1 MKASSLRGDLGLLRG
16 CSGEGL
22 RIHPG
27 PLQDTALGDS
37 ALAGLRPGRFWWD
50 LLGGE
55 RDWGRWKRGGR
66 LPPPPKPGDSGSCR
80 QTCERSGSEHFGGE
94 RAGHLQR
101 AEEPQEDECYL
112 GRQQ

>member
-16 CSGEGL
+16 CSGEGV

-50 LLGGE
+50 LTQRGE
-55 RDWGRWKRGGR
+55 RLGKMEAGWAAA
-66 LPPPPKPGDSGSCR
+66 PTPKAWR
-80 QTCERSGSEHFGGE
+80 QWQ
-94 RAGHLQR
+94 LQ
-101 AEEPQEDECYL
+101 ADV
-112 GRQQ
+112 